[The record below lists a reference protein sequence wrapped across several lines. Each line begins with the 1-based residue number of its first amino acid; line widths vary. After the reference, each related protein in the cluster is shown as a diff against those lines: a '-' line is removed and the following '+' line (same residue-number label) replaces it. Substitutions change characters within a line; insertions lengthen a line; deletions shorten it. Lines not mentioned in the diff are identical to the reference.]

1 MRVLHRVIIF
11 KAYTNKHTWYHLFLL
26 YIYYME
32 LQLLEILE
40 DKIKTLESV
49 ISRITRGEKIK
60 Y

>member
-1 MRVLHRVIIF
+1 
-11 KAYTNKHTWYHLFLL
+11 
-26 YIYYME
+26 ME